1 MFRQSAGTGITNRR
15 LVIVAAMA
23 GTFLSAL
30 DSSIVGPAMP
40 TIIGQLGGLSLYS
53 WVFSAYLLTSTT
65 TVPLY
70 GRLSDMYGRK
80 PLFVISAALFVL
92 GSALCGLAQS
102 MEQLVAFRAIQ
113 GLGAGGIVPVTFTIL
128 GDLFSVE
135 ERAKM
140 AGLFSAIWGA
150 SAVAGPTL
158 GGLVVEVIDWR
169 WIFYLNLPFGA
180 VSVWLMWRSLH
191 EDHSVERSRIDYLG
205 AILLTTGITAF
216 LFGLLDVGE
225 GASWFELRT
234 GGLMVLSVLIL
245 AWFIVHESRFPNP
258 MMPLGMFKSP
268 IVAVVTGAGTLIGG
282 VMFGISSFVPLYV
295 QGVLGGSPIDA
306 GLTIAP
312 FSIGWSISSVV
323 SGQIIT
329 RAGYRISVVAGTF
342 SAVAGCVSLLTVS
355 SGTSRLPA
363 AVGSGLVGIG
373 MGLSATAMLIAVQN
387 SVGWNQRGVATAL
400 VQFSRTIGGAIGVA
414 VLGTLLTA
422 QLTSRLSG
430 LDSSLQSAN
439 ALLDLDVRKSL
450 SADLLEFLTTSL
462 SSSLHVVFLTMFGLA
477 VAAAVI
483 VVLFFPRGTVEELQS
498 AEGGMGASRPQQT
511 PADAERVHPGGQTR
525 PAPR

>member
-1 MFRQSAGTGITNRR
+1 M
-15 LVIVAAMA
+15 VIVAAMA

-40 TIIGQLGGLSLYS
+40 TIIGQLGGLSLYT

-80 PLFVISAALFVL
+80 PLFIISAILFVS
-92 GSALCGLAQS
+92 GSALCGLSQT
-102 MEQLVAFRAIQ
+102 MVQLVIFRAVQ

-158 GGLVVEVIDWR
+158 GGLIVQVVDWR
-169 WIFYLNLPFGA
+169 WIFYVNLPFGA

-191 EDHSVERSRIDYLG
+191 EERTGERSRIDYVG
-205 AILLTTGITAF
+205 AALLTMGITAF
-216 LFGLLDVGE
+216 LFALLEIGE
-225 GASWFELRT
+225 GASLLSPRT
-234 GGLMVLSVLIL
+234 GGMIALSVVLIV
-245 AWFIVHESRFPNP
+245 WFVVHENRFPSP
-258 MMPLGMFKSP
+258 MMPPAMFRAP
-268 IVAVVTGAGTLIGG
+268 IIAVVTGAGTLIGG

-306 GLTIAP
+306 GLTVAP
-312 FSIGWSISSVV
+312 FSIGWSIASVV

-329 RAGYRISVVAGTF
+329 RAGYRISVVAGTL
-342 SAVAGCVSLLTVS
+342 SAVAGCVSLLLVS
-355 SGTSRLPA
+355 PDTGRLPA
-363 AVGSGLVGIG
+363 AAGAGLVGIG

-387 SVGWNQRGVATAL
+387 SVGWSQRGVATAL
-400 VQFSRTIGGAIGVA
+400 VQFSRTIGGAVGVA

-430 LDSSLQSAN
+430 LDTSLQGAN
-439 ALLDLDVRKSL
+439 ALLDEDVRAGLAPDMLHFL
-450 SADLLEFLTTSL
+450 STALA
-462 SSSLHVVFLTMFGLA
+462 SSLHVVFLTMLGLA
-477 VAAAVI
+477 IAAAVL

-498 AEGGMGASRPQQT
+498 AEGGMGGARTQ
-511 PADAERVHPGGQTR
+511 PAGSAEGRARADREPR
-525 PAPR
+525 PASH

>member
-1 MFRQSAGTGITNRR
+1 MSSPLTADRVTNRR

-140 AGLFSAIWGA
+140 AGLFSAVWGA

-158 GGLVVEVIDWR
+158 GGLIVEVIDWR
-169 WIFYLNLPFGA
+169 WIFYLNLPFGV

-191 EDHSVERSRIDYLG
+191 EERAGERSRIDYLG
-205 AILLTTGITAF
+205 ALLLTAGITAF
-216 LFGLLDVGE
+216 LFALLEIGE
-225 GASWFELRT
+225 GASLLAPRT
-234 GGLMVLSVLIL
+234 GGMILVSVVLIG
-245 AWFIVHESRFPNP
+245 WFLLHERRFPSP
-258 MMPLGMFKSP
+258 MMPLALFRSP
-268 IVAVVTGAGTLIGG
+268 VIAVVTAAGTLIGG

-306 GLTIAP
+306 GLTVAP
-312 FSIGWSISSVV
+312 FSIGWSIASVV

-342 SAVAGCVSLLTVS
+342 SAVAGCVSLLLVS
-355 SGTSRLPA
+355 PDTGRLPA
-363 AVGSGLVGIG
+363 AAGAGLVGIG
-373 MGLSATAMLIAVQN
+373 MGLSATAMLISVQN
-387 SVGWNQRGVATAL
+387 SVGWGQRGVATAL
-400 VQFSRTIGGAIGVA
+400 VQFSRTIGGAVGVA

-439 ALLDLDVRKSL
+439 ALLDEEVRAGLAPDVLR
-450 SADLLEFLTTSL
+450 FLTTAL
-462 SSSLHVVFLTMFGLA
+462 SSSLHVVFMTMLGLA
-477 VAAAVI
+477 IAAAMI
-483 VVLFFPRGTVEELQS
+483 VVLFFPRGSVEELQA
-498 AEGGMGASRPQQT
+498 AEGGMGAARSRPE
-511 PADAERVHPGGQTR
+511 DAGEPSVHPGGRTR
-525 PAPR
+525 PASR

>member
-1 MFRQSAGTGITNRR
+1 MSTNAVVDRETNRR
-15 LVIVAAMA
+15 LVVVAAMA

-80 PLFVISAALFVL
+80 PMFVISAALFVL
-92 GSALCGLAQS
+92 GSALCGVAQN

-113 GLGAGGIVPVTFTIL
+113 GLGAGGIIPVTFTIL

-140 AGLFSAIWGA
+140 AGLFSAVWGA

-158 GGLVVEVIDWR
+158 GGLIVEVVDWR

-191 EDHSVERSRIDYLG
+191 EERVGERSRIDYLG
-205 AILLTTGITAF
+205 ALLLTAGITSV
-216 LFGLLDVGE
+216 LFALLEIGE
-225 GASWFELRT
+225 GASWLAPRT
-234 GGLMVLSVLIL
+234 GGAMGVGALLI
-245 AWFIVHESRFPNP
+245 AWFLIHERRVPSP
-258 MMPLGMFKSP
+258 MLPLDLFRSP
-268 IVAVVTGAGTLIGG
+268 IIAVVTGAGTLIGG

-306 GLTIAP
+306 GLTVAP
-312 FSIGWSISSVV
+312 FSIGWSVASVV

-329 RAGYRISVVAGTF
+329 RTGYRISVVAGTI
-342 SAVAGCVSLLTVS
+342 SAVAGCVSLLLLSPDT
-355 SGTSRLPA
+355 GRLPA
-363 AVGSGLVGIG
+363 AAGAGLVGIG
-373 MGLSATAMLIAVQN
+373 MGLSATAMLISVQN
-387 SVGWNQRGVATAL
+387 SVGWSQRGVATAL
-400 VQFSRTIGGAIGVA
+400 VQFSRTIGGAVGVA

-422 QLTSRLSG
+422 QLRSRLAS

-439 ALLDLDVRKSL
+439 ALLDLEVRDTLTPELLRTL
-450 SADLLEFLTTSL
+450 SDAL
-462 SSSLHVVFLTMFGLA
+462 SSSLNVVFMAMLGLA
-477 VAAAVI
+477 IAAALV
-483 VVLFFPRGTVEELQS
+483 VVLLFPRGTVEDLQS
-498 AEGGMGASRPQQT
+498 AEGGMGTAPGRR
-511 PADAERVHPGGQTR
+511 DARRAPEAAETR
-525 PAPR
+525 PASR

>member
-1 MFRQSAGTGITNRR
+1 MSASPVSAQVTNRR
-15 LVIVAAMA
+15 LVVVAAMS

-92 GSALCGLAQS
+92 GSALCGIAQS

-113 GLGAGGIVPVTFTIL
+113 GLGAGGIIPVTFTIL

-140 AGLFSAIWGA
+140 AGLFSAVWGA

-158 GGLVVEVIDWR
+158 GGLIVEVIDWR

-180 VSVWLMWRSLH
+180 VSVWLMWRALH
-191 EDHSVERSRIDYLG
+191 EERASERSRIDYLG
-205 AILLTTGITAF
+205 ALLLTAGITAF
-216 LFGLLDVGE
+216 LFALLEVGE
-225 GASWFELRT
+225 GESWLALRT
-234 GGLMVLSVLIL
+234 GGLIL
-245 AWFIVHESRFPNP
+245 VAAALLCWFLLHERRFSSP
-258 MMPLGMFKSP
+258 MMPLGMFRSP
-268 IVAVVTGAGTLIGG
+268 IIAVVTGAGTLIGG

-306 GLTIAP
+306 GLTVAP
-312 FSIGWSISSVV
+312 FSIGWSIASVV

-329 RAGYRISVVAGTF
+329 RAGYRLSVVAGTF
-342 SAVAGCVSLLTVS
+342 SAVAGCVSLLLVS
-355 SGTSRLPA
+355 PDTGRLPA
-363 AVGSGLVGIG
+363 AAGAGLVGVG
-373 MGLSATAMLIAVQN
+373 MGLSATAMLISVQN
-387 SVGWNQRGVATAL
+387 SVGWSQRGVATAL
-400 VQFSRTIGGAIGVA
+400 VQFSRTIGGAVGVA

-430 LDSSLQSAN
+430 LESSLQSAN
-439 ALLDLDVRKSL
+439 ALLDPEVRSGLPPDLLDV
-450 SADLLEFLTTSL
+450 L
-462 SSSLHVVFLTMFGLA
+462 SSALASSLNVVFLTMLGLA
-477 VAAAVI
+477 VAAALI
-483 VVLFFPRGTVEELQS
+483 VLLFFPRGSVEELQA
-498 AEGGMGASRPQQT
+498 AEGGMGAARGRQSG
-511 PADAERVHPGGQTR
+511 AAERGVHPGGQTR
-525 PAPR
+525 PASR